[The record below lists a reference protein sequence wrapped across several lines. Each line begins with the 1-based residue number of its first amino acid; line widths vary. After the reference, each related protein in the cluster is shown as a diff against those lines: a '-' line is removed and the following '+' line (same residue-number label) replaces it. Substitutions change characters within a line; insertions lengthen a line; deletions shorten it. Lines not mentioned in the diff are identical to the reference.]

1 MRAWEEPW
9 RLQVSHTSRS
19 PLAAMR
25 NLTYRPSIGHGC
37 AAIRWAA
44 WPALAAS
51 AATLA
56 EAATRR
62 HTAVFVICAAL
73 LAAATLSALRAGRRL
88 RIWAVSKA
96 PQVLLLDPGDRRD
109 KPPGPHLTTSATPQ
123 ACTTADLRC
132 QALPGTRWS

>member
-25 NLTYRPSIGHGC
+25 NLTYRPSIGHGS

-56 EAATRR
+56 EAATGR

-96 PQVLLLDPGDRRD
+96 PQVCYWIPETDETNRQGRTSPRQRR
-109 KPPGPHLTTSATPQ
+109 
-123 ACTTADLRC
+123 LRP
-132 QALPGTRWS
+132 ARRPT